1 MYAIEQMLKASAQGT
16 ATRERILDA
25 AFETVRREG
34 YANTSARAIARRGGF
49 NQALIFYH
57 FGNLNELLLAA
68 VDRVG
73 EERRKRYQEVLGSP
87 ADPLEFAASARGLY
101 DEDVDTGH
109 STVVAELFAAS
120 SGNPVLREHM
130 LARMRSWL
138 EFTEDLIR
146 RFLEG
151 SPLAALVDPKA
162 AAGAVLALYLGM
174 DLLIHLDG
182 DRGRATD
189 LFDAGDRLASALG
202 PLFGADAR

>member
-1 MYAIEQMLKASAQGT
+1 MAD
-16 ATRERILDA
+16 TRDLLRQPDRILDA

-57 FGNLNELLLAA
+57 FGDLNQVLLAA

-87 ADPLEFAASARGLY
+87 AEPLDFAARARLLY
-101 DEDVDTGH
+101 DEDVDSGH

-120 SGNPVLREHM
+120 SGNPVLRENM
-130 LARMRSWL
+130 LDRMKSWL
-138 EFTEDLIR
+138 GFTEELIK

-151 SPLAALVDPKA
+151 SSLAALIDPKA

-182 DRGRATD
+182 DRSRATD
-189 LFDAGDRLASALG
+189 LFDTGDRLAATLG
-202 PLFGADAR
+202 PLFEGGTR